1 MESATLPYLLTRQCV
16 QVTVVAVLV
25 WIAVKFFATDRP
37 HLVHALWG
45 LVLLKC
51 VFPPLIASPL
61 GAFCWLDSTF
71 LERRSVV
78 GSALEPN
85 RSLSDMPLLESAELS
100 PILRMQRLPR
110 VQVASPDY
118 GDREPQHRGPRELL
132 AVVEA
137 TDVDDTSLRTLLWL
151 WCLGTALGLSS
162 TSLKLLRFLRRVNS
176 ATITTPDHVAR
187 LILDLQARL
196 RVRRRIRIHVV
207 NSSIGPAVVGIL
219 RPTILLPKSL
229 IENRSDE
236 QLVPLLAHEL
246 IHIRRGD
253 LLWAFLQTLAVRI
266 WWFHPLVAFA
276 GRMLEREAER
286 SCDEETIGNSDV
298 SRAPTLA
305 VCLRYWNK
313 STGCMLPRAA
323 GRAACRYY
331 REAIGENHAFRTSM
345 SRRSPYWMLLV
356 IAIGASTA
364 LPGAAWVVGQDDLL
378 VKEESHSAENEIP
391 SSSARWQVLPG
402 SAVLPVHE
410 TVTSDLDIQPP
421 NHDD

>member
-1 MESATLPYLLTRQCV
+1 MESATLLDLLTRQCV

-37 HLVHALWG
+37 HLAHALWG

-85 RSLSDMPLLESAELS
+85 RSLSDMPPLESAELS

-110 VQVASPDY
+110 VKVASPDY

-137 TDVDDTSLRTLLWL
+137 SDVDDTSLRTLLWL

-286 SCDEETIGNSDV
+286 SCDEETIGSLRCKPCAYARSLLEV
-298 SRAPTLA
+298 LEQKHRLHVAPA
-305 VCLRYWNK
+305 
-313 STGCMLPRAA
+313 SA

-331 REAIGENHAFRTSM
+331 REAIGENHAFRTRM
-345 SRRSPYWMLLV
+345 SSAQSLLDAAGDRNRSKHGPAGCGL
-356 IAIGASTA
+356 GSGT
-364 LPGAAWVVGQDDLL
+364 GRSVGQGRI
-378 VKEESHSAENEIP
+378 SH
-391 SSSARWQVLPG
+391 G
-402 SAVLPVHE
+402 
-410 TVTSDLDIQPP
+410 
-421 NHDD
+421 